1 MPEAAREPL
10 LQELQEIKKL
20 LVLQLL
26 ALGYK
31 QKHVAA
37 TLRMSESTLSRML
50 PKGLPRQLSGTGQ
63 ADDK

>member
-1 MPEAAREPL
+1 MSDAAREPL

-37 TLRMSESTLSRML
+37 TLNLSESTLSYVAE
-50 PKGLPRQLSGTGQ
+50 GTSQ
-63 ADDK
+63 TFFRKRSN